1 MIVSKCH
8 HASIYYVPIKDE
20 NDVEIQVAH
29 CDKCNQKCSLLAI
42 NEKEINSKYSKVE
55 KGF

>member
-8 HASIYYVPIKDE
+8 HASIYYLSIKDD
-20 NDVEIQVAH
+20 NDIEIKVAH
-29 CDKCNQKCSLLAI
+29 CDKCNQRCSLLAI

>member
-8 HASIYYVPIKDE
+8 HASIYYVSIEDE
-20 NDVEIQVAH
+20 NGVEIQWPH
-29 CDKCNQKCSLLAI
+29 CDKCNQRCSLLAI